1 MGEKKVSV
9 RTLPSGERVN
19 HHPDGRQVL
28 IHNDEHRTRVH
39 DRQQELEDAHATINE
54 AHLANVEAKR
64 ASLAA
69 EPSVAHD
76 KRSI

>member
-1 MGEKKVSV
+1 MGDKQPSV
-9 RTLPSGERVN
+9 RTLPTGEKVT

-54 AHLANVEAKR
+54 GHLANVEAKR
-64 ASLAA
+64 VSLAA
-69 EPSVAHD
+69 GQPVPHD
-76 KRSI
+76 KRSV